1 VAREELTLIFSC
13 SNTATS
19 LVGYL
24 KETFLNSMLNPY
36 PFSQSVGCSFEI
48 EIVSSSVDG
57 RIFRIRFAAAKAE
70 AMSKM

>member
-1 VAREELTLIFSC
+1 MLSC

-24 KETFLNSMLNPY
+24 KETLLNSIATPLA
-36 PFSQSVGCSFEI
+36 FSLSNGSSSVI
-48 EIVSSSVDG
+48 EAVSSSIDG

-70 AMSKM
+70 AISKL

>member
-1 VAREELTLIFSC
+1 MLSC

-24 KETFLNSMLNPY
+24 KETLLNSIVTPLS
-36 PFSQSVGCSFEI
+36 FSLSNGSSSVI
-48 EIVSSSVDG
+48 EAVSSSIDG

-70 AMSKM
+70 AISKL